1 MAVVASPA
9 FAQQADAP
17 PVIDKPA
24 AEKLFEEGR
33 AELEAGRPD
42 AACNKFEQSLKKDP
56 RAVGTLLN
64 LGLCNERQGKVASAL
79 ALFIEAYDRA
89 NEAGQVEQRKAAEEH
104 IATLRP
110 QVPIVAISYSEQL
123 AGQKLVVDDRVVA
136 ADATELPLDP
146 GPHTIV
152 LTAPGR
158 LPYETTVAVKA
169 ASRVPVKLPA
179 LALPQKGASTQ
190 RVFAKVSLIGGGAL
204 LLGAGG
210 LAIYA
215 RQHYHAQFDGSP
227 PHCGIAP
234 AIDGKEVC
242 DAEGAAEVTRARR
255 FATAATIVGS
265 IGLVAI
271 GAGVTLWL
279 TGPGETRVVPNA
291 SATGGGVTL
300 VGSF

>member
-1 MAVVASPA
+1 MAVAPA
-9 FAQQADAP
+9 AFGQEPAA

-33 AELEAGRPD
+33 AELDAGRPD

-89 NEAGQVEQRKAAEEH
+89 NEAGQAEQRKAAEEH

-110 QVPIVAISYSEQL
+110 QVPIVAISFSEQL
-123 AGQKLVVDDRVVA
+123 AGQRLVVDDRVVA
-136 ADATELPLDP
+136 SDATELPLDP

-158 LPYETTVAVKA
+158 LPYETTLAVKVA
-169 ASRVPVKLPA
+169 TRVPLKLPA
-179 LALPQKGASTQ
+179 LALPPHGASTK
-190 RVFAKVSLIGGGAL
+190 RVVAKVSLIGGGAL

-215 RQHYHAQFDGSP
+215 RQHYHAQFDGNP

-234 AIDGKEVC
+234 PIDGKEVC
-242 DAEGAAEVTRARR
+242 DAEGVTEVTRARR
-255 FATAATIVGS
+255 FATAATIVGG
-265 IGLVAI
+265 IGLAAV
-271 GAGVTLWL
+271 GAGVALWL
-279 TGPGETRVVPNA
+279 TGPGETRIVPSAGA
-291 SATGGGVTL
+291 SGGGVTL
-300 VGSF
+300 VGRF